1 MPEIKVGGEQA
12 PQTRNFQST
21 WKVSNS
27 LGLVGLTH
35 TNGYPQKEILPPSIQ
50 PEIPPF
56 LRSEG
61 PYTLYN
67 HHKMKGEIYHENA
80 KLTKSEAKRRV
91 YEQLEKI
98 KEEREMIERIIRGDE
113 RS

>member
-1 MPEIKVGGEQA
+1 MK
-12 PQTRNFQST
+12 
-21 WKVSNS
+21 
-27 LGLVGLTH
+27 
-35 TNGYPQKEILPPSIQ
+35 

-67 HHKMKGEIYHENA
+67 HHKMMGEIYHENA

-91 YEQLEKI
+91 YDQLEKI
-98 KEEREMIERIIRGDE
+98 KEEKEHLKKQFKDQIQSEEETYKIQQQLKKLQNLENQQYIKMQMENRDKMKKAE
-113 RS
+113 

>member
-1 MPEIKVGGEQA
+1 MPEIKPINEMSGL
-12 PQTRNFQST
+12 PQTRNLKSE

-35 TNGYPQKEILPPSIQ
+35 SNGYPQPDLPPNISADV
-50 PEIPPF
+50 PPY
-56 LRSEG
+56 LRSDG

-67 HHKMKGEIYHENA
+67 HHKIKGEIYHENA

-91 YEQLEKI
+91 MDHLEKI
-98 KEEREMIERIIRGDE
+98 KEEKEHLKK
-113 RS
+113 